1 MPSSTGQ
8 QGANGIAGGEYSPIT
23 RTLGPV
29 LGSQQPSCP
38 WVPCVP
44 PGLWG
49 PQGAQNYL
57 WGTLWAMQ
65 GQWVHG
71 DLLAH
76 TTKGWLCQCTAHHA
90 QTPSPKRPQTGS
102 PTRND
107 VFFTITHRHGSATR
121 PWALFCGPRSADG
134 SLPRSP
140 HKSACGSPQCGP
152 TRTLPHTPHMPY
164 RFFVE

>member
-1 MPSSTGQ
+1 MQYTL
-8 QGANGIAGGEYSPIT
+8 IWIYSPVT

-71 DLLAH
+71 NLLAH

-134 SLPRSP
+134 SLPPSP
-140 HKSACGSPQCGP
+140 HNQHAALLSAAPLVRCLTHLTCHIDF
-152 TRTLPHTPHMPY
+152 L
-164 RFFVE
+164 

>member
-1 MPSSTGQ
+1 VLLSTP
-8 QGANGIAGGEYSPIT
+8 NGRHIKVRKYSPVT

-49 PQGAQNYL
+49 PQGVQNYL

-76 TTKGWLCQCTAHHA
+76 TTKGWLCQCTPHHA

-121 PWALFCGPRSADG
+121 PWAHFCGPRSADG
-134 SLPRSP
+134 GLPRSP

>member
-1 MPSSTGQ
+1 MTISDKDLS
-8 QGANGIAGGEYSPIT
+8 YSPVT

-76 TTKGWLCQCTAHHA
+76 TTKGWLCQCTPHHA
-90 QTPSPKRPQTGS
+90 QTRPQNGHKPAAQPGMMYSLLLLTGMAAPLALGHIFAAHAAQMVAFPAVLTNQHAALLS
-102 PTRND
+102 AAPLVRCLTHPTCHIE
-107 VFFTITHRHGSATR
+107 F
-121 PWALFCGPRSADG
+121 L
-134 SLPRSP
+134 
-140 HKSACGSPQCGP
+140 
-152 TRTLPHTPHMPY
+152 
-164 RFFVE
+164 